1 MKEIEENLW
10 KLQDKEYREFH
21 RKLIPNVDPE
31 TIIGVRTP
39 VLRTYAKQLLK
50 KAANDPE
57 VSGMLGEFLWELPHK
72 YYEENNL
79 HGMLLE
85 GMHNFVD
92 RAWPLDEFLPYVD
105 NWATCDL
112 IRPKALTMKPCEFR
126 AKILGW
132 MCSNHPYTV
141 RFGIEML
148 MTYFLDDWFQ
158 EDYLNWV
165 AQIRSEEYY
174 VNMMIAWFF
183 ATALAKVFEPALP
196 YIENQSLAVW
206 THNKTIQKAVES
218 YRITPE
224 QKTYLKTLKIKIPKS
239 RKL

>member
-1 MKEIEENLW
+1 
-10 KLQDKEYREFH
+10 
-21 RKLIPNVDPE
+21 
-31 TIIGVRTP
+31 
-39 VLRTYAKQLLK
+39 
-50 KAANDPE
+50 
-57 VSGMLGEFLWELPHK
+57 MLGEFLWELPHR

-85 GMHNFVD
+85 GMPNFD
-92 RAWPLDEFLPYVD
+92 ACAWALDEFLPYVD

-112 IRPKALTMKPCEFR
+112 LRPKALVMKPCEFR

-132 MCSNHPYTV
+132 MCSDHPYTV

-183 ATALAKVFEPALP
+183 ATALAKHYEAALP
-196 YIENQSLAVW
+196 YIENHNLAVW

-224 QKTYLKTLKIKIPKS
+224 QKTYLKTLKIKPS
-239 RKL
+239 R

>member
-85 GMHNFVD
+85 GMPNFEA
-92 RAWPLDEFLPYVD
+92 RAWALDEFLPYVD

-112 IRPKALTMKPCEFR
+112 LRPKALVMKPCEFR

-132 MCSNHPYTV
+132 MCSDHPYTV

-183 ATALAKVFEPALP
+183 ATALAKHYEAALP
-196 YIENQSLAVW
+196 YIENHSLAVW

-224 QKTYLKTLKIKIPKS
+224 QKIYLKTLKIKPS
-239 RKL
+239 R